1 MVIGGISIITIL
13 GIVNLLLLLFQL
25 LTGTRV
31 VKVRMTLHKKV
42 GKTLFVVGAIHG
54 LLALLA

>member
-1 MVIGGISIITIL
+1 MMIGGISIITIL

-25 LTGTRV
+25 LSGLRI
-31 VKVRMTLHKKV
+31 VKVRMTLHKKA
-42 GKTLFVVGAIHG
+42 GLTLFVIGAVHG